1 MVALADHLYVSFS
14 VSAVCAAASADIM
27 CVWAHRSRH
36 PHPSLSLSLRHYPTF
51 AIALYNLFSLFY
63 LPQGLGSLLYR
74 LMLSHLYSPD
84 VLAEAEKAR
93 RRKKVDD
100 ARDNGLLVHRET
112 QVSEG
117 PHQ

>member
-1 MVALADHLYVSFS
+1 
-14 VSAVCAAASADIM
+14 
-27 CVWAHRSRH
+27 
-36 PHPSLSLSLRHYPTF
+36 
-51 AIALYNLFSLFY
+51 
-63 LPQGLGSLLYR
+63 
-74 LMLSHLYSPD
+74 MLSHLYSPD

-112 QVSEG
+112 QVSVG